1 MTDEKQAT
9 ETVGKNRRR
18 KWHPL
23 RWLGVILAVIILVPV
38 LLIGAALLLVR
49 SETGTAWII
58 EQVPGLTVD
67 EGQGSLLGRWQA
79 SRLQWQGY
87 GINLDLQQP
96 LLDWSPS
103 CLFEKRLCVDTL
115 HAQSMGLETA
125 PSSDGTEP
133 ASGFALPVVDIPLS
147 LQISDVRI
155 GAFTVNGSPV
165 WDRFELDAGGSGA
178 SWQLE
183 RVHYQL
189 EDYAVTARGRVET
202 RGDWPVDLEV
212 IATLPPPRG
221 DQWEIEVN
229 LAGSVEDLRLEGRSR
244 GYLDAALS
252 GQVAPLDTSLPA
264 QLRVVS
270 EQFTALDG
278 LPDTLTF
285 QDLVVEADGSLEQGF
300 RTNGKAS
307 LPGTVGPVALRL
319 SGLVTTAGADNLEL
333 VLATEGEQPGEAS
346 VRGSL
351 SWADGFSA
359 DADLALDRFPWYSLV
374 PNLSEPPVELNTLT
388 GSFRWADNQYKGS
401 LKAETLGP
409 MGEATISA
417 SLDGDLKGV
426 NLSELAL
433 QTGAGSATG
442 NGRVGFDGP
451 VTWEA
456 ALELSDFNPGFWV
469 PALEA
474 SLNGEVKSEGSLE
487 DAPVPRMT
495 ASWDLTGSWRSHE
508 TLATGAL
515 DTETGSWVVSGL
527 ELVVGDNR
535 VSGEGT
541 WGPELSADLTLSLP
555 EPDQLLAGLGGEL
568 EATLNLSGSP
578 EDPIAEVAAS
588 GQALAW
594 QDQLTIGNVTLAA
607 ALSEG
612 QILEANVDAE
622 AIEAAGQELESLQL
636 KAAGSQ
642 QDHTLTVDARHSEAQ
657 VSLAFAGGFGE
668 GWQSWLGRLAG
679 GDIEIPEQD
688 QRWRLQAPAE
698 LAWESDGQ
706 VRFGAHCWAW
716 QRSSVCAEDQ
726 LLYPRPDIAYRISR
740 FPTEALAPLL
750 PETLRWQSELNAEV
764 SFTQGDA
771 GPTGRV
777 FVDAGSGEFDV
788 LVDGEWEALG
798 YSSLTAELAL
808 QPEVANVDIRL
819 DGDALG
825 SFRLD
830 LSVDPDSP
838 ERRVDGD
845 FSLQGLDL
853 ALAGVFTGLQ
863 EVAGEISGQGR
874 LSGPLMKPA
883 VTGELA
889 LVDGR
894 IMDPTLPV
902 PLEDILLQV
911 DLNGYSAD
919 LSGRIRSNERSE
931 TTLDGTL
938 DWSGAPRGSLAIVGS
953 RIPFNI
959 EPYARLEIAPDLE
972 VTFSEGDLA
981 VTGEVAVPRGSIEI
995 KSLPAQ
1001 AVQVSEDEVI
1011 VGVEQ
1016 EEPAIRSM
1024 NMDVTVRV
1032 GEDEVTFAA
1041 FGVTGNLEG
1050 TLRIGNDMDTRGTL
1064 QLVDGNY
1071 EAYGQE
1077 LELRTARLLFVGNI
1091 TEPYLEIEA
1100 IREVGTVVAGLRLSG
1115 PVQSPSTEV
1124 FSNPDMPQSDALS
1137 YLILGRAPQ
1146 SQGDEGQMSRAALSL
1161 GLTQASKVT
1170 GEIGEEFGIRQLTL
1184 EAEGAGEQTSV
1195 VASGYLTDDLSVR
1208 YGVGIFEPITTV
1220 ALRYDLG
1227 KYFYLEAA
1235 SGLAA
1240 SLDIFYT
1247 RDF

>member
-1 MTDEKQAT
+1 MTDGKQAT
-9 ETVGKNRRR
+9 ETAGKKRHR

-23 RWLGVILAVIILVPV
+23 RWLGVILAVIILMPV
-38 LLIGAALLLVR
+38 LLIGAALLVVR

-67 EGQGSLLGRWQA
+67 EGQGTLLGHWQA
-79 SRLQWQGY
+79 ARLQWQGY
-87 GINLDLQQP
+87 GITLDLQQP

-103 CLFEKRLCVDTL
+103 CLFRKRLCIDTV
-115 HAQSMGLETA
+115 HAQTMDLETA

-133 ASGFALPVVDIPLS
+133 ASGFILPVVDLPLTVEIP
-147 LQISDVRI
+147 DVRI
-155 GAFTVNGSPV
+155 GAFTVNGTLV
-165 WDRFELDAGGSGA
+165 WDRFQLDAGGSGA
-178 SWQLE
+178 NWQLE

-189 EDYAVTARGRVET
+189 ADYAVTARGRVET

-212 IATLPPPRG
+212 TATLPPPRG
-221 DQWEIEVN
+221 DQWEISVN
-229 LAGSVEDLRLEGRSR
+229 LSGSVEDLRLDGTSR
-244 GYLDAALS
+244 GYLDAGLS
-252 GQVAPLDTSLPA
+252 GEVAALDPALPA

-270 EQFTALDG
+270 DRFAALDAV
-278 LPDTLTF
+278 PETLTF
-285 QDLVVEADGSLEQGF
+285 QNLVVQADGSLEQGF
-300 RTNGKAS
+300 RTSGKAT
-307 LPGTVGPVALRL
+307 LPGTAGPVALRL

-333 VLATEGEQPGEAS
+333 VLASEEEQPGKAS
-346 VRGSL
+346 VRGNL

-359 DADLALDRFPWYSLV
+359 NAELALDRFPWYSLV
-374 PNLSEPPVELNTLT
+374 PDLSGPPVELNTLT
-388 GSFRWADNQYKGS
+388 ANFSWADNQYQGTV
-401 LKAETLGP
+401 KAETRGP
-409 MGEATISA
+409 MGEATVAA
-417 SLDGDLKGV
+417 SLDGDLKAV
-426 NLSELAL
+426 NLSEFAL
-433 QTGAGSATG
+433 DTGAGSATG
-442 NGRVGFDGP
+442 SGRVGFDGP
-451 VTWEA
+451 VSWQA

-487 DAPVPRMT
+487 ETPVPRMT

-515 DTETGSWVVSGL
+515 DTATGSWVVSGL
-527 ELVVGDNR
+527 ELVVGENR
-535 VSGEGT
+535 ISGEGT
-541 WGPELSADLTLSLP
+541 WGSELSADLTLSLLK
-555 EPDQLLAGLGGEL
+555 PDQLLAGLAGEL
-568 EATLNLSGSP
+568 EATLSLSGSP
-578 EDPIAEVAAS
+578 EDPVAELAAD

-594 QDQLTIGNVTLAA
+594 QDQLTIGSLAVNA
-607 ALSEG
+607 SLSEG
-612 QILEANVDAE
+612 QVLDASVEAGK
-622 AIEAAGQELESLQL
+622 IESAGQELETLVL
-636 KAAGSQ
+636 NAAGTR
-642 QDHTLTVDARHSEAQ
+642 QDHTLTVDAQHADARVTAGFE
-657 VSLAFAGGFGE
+657 GGFGE
-668 GWQSWLGRLAG
+668 RWQSWLGSLARG
-679 GDIEIPEQD
+679 EISIPEQD

-698 LAWESDGQ
+698 LAWEPDGR
-706 VRFGAHCWAW
+706 VRFGAHCWTW
-716 QRSSVCAEDQ
+716 QQSSVCAEDQ
-726 LLYPRPDIAYRISR
+726 LLYPRPEIAYRISR
-740 FPTEALAPLL
+740 FPTGALAPLL
-750 PETLRWQSELNAEV
+750 PEMLRWQSELNAEV
-764 SFTQGDA
+764 SYTQGDA

-777 FVDAGSGEFDV
+777 FVDAGSGGFDV

-808 QPEVANVDIRL
+808 QPEVANVDVRL

-830 LSVDPDSP
+830 LAVDPDSP
-838 ERRVDGD
+838 DHRVEGD

-883 VTGELA
+883 VTGKLA

-894 IMDPTLPV
+894 IMDPSLPV
-902 PLEDILLQV
+902 PLEDILFQV

-919 LSGRIRSNERSE
+919 LSGRIRSNDRSE
-931 TTLDGTL
+931 TTLDGSF
-938 DWSGAPRGSLAIVGS
+938 DWSGAPRGRLAIAGS
-953 RIPFNI
+953 RIPLNI

-972 VTFSEGDLA
+972 VTFREGDLA

-1064 QLVDGNY
+1064 QLVEGHY

-1077 LELRTARLLFVGNI
+1077 LQLRTARLLFVGNL
-1091 TEPYLEIEA
+1091 TQPYLEIEA
-1100 IREVGTVVAGLRLSG
+1100 IREVGSVVAGLRLSG
-1115 PVQSPSTEV
+1115 PVQAPSTEV

-1146 SQGDEGQMSRAALSL
+1146 SRGDQGQISRAALSL
-1161 GLTQASKVT
+1161 GLTRASKVT
-1170 GEIGEEFGIRQLTL
+1170 GEIGQELGIRQLTL
-1184 EAEGAGEQTSV
+1184 EAEGTGEQTSV
-1195 VASGYLTDDLSVR
+1195 VASGYLTEDLSVR
-1208 YGVGIFEPITTV
+1208 YGVGIFEPITTM

-1227 KYFYLEAA
+1227 RYFYLEAA

>member
-9 ETVGKNRRR
+9 ETAGEPPRR
-18 KWHPL
+18 KRHPL
-23 RWLGVILAVIILVPV
+23 RWLAVMLVVIILVPI
-38 LLIGAALLLVR
+38 LLVGAALLLLR

-58 EQVPGLTVD
+58 DRIPGLTVD
-67 EGQGSLLGRWQA
+67 AGQGTLLGQWQA

-87 GINLDLQQP
+87 GINLELQQP
-96 LLDWSPS
+96 MLDWSPS
-103 CLFEKRLCVDTL
+103 CLFQKRLCIETL
-115 HAQSMGLETA
+115 HAKAMDLQTA
-125 PSSDGTEP
+125 PSSDGTES
-133 ASGFALPVVDIPLS
+133 ASGFTLPVIDIPLS
-147 LQISDVRI
+147 LELSDVRL
-155 GAFTVNGSPV
+155 GPFTVNGNSA

-183 RVHYQL
+183 RVHYRL
-189 EDYAVTARGRVET
+189 DDYAVTARGRVET

-212 IATLPPPRG
+212 MASLPPPRG
-221 DQWEIEVN
+221 DQWEISVN
-229 LAGSVEDLRLEGRSR
+229 LAGSVEELRLDGTSR
-244 GYLDAALS
+244 GYLDARLS
-252 GQVAPLDTSLPA
+252 GQVAPLDAALPA
-264 QLRVVS
+264 RLRVVS
-270 EQFTALDG
+270 DQFMALDT
-278 LPDTLTF
+278 LPETLTF
-285 QDLVVEADGSLEQGF
+285 RDLVVEANGSLEQGF
-300 RTNGKAS
+300 RTKGRAT
-307 LPGTVGPVALRL
+307 LPGTSGPVALTL
-319 SGLVTTAGADNLEL
+319 SGLATTAGADNLEL
-333 VLATEGEQPGEAS
+333 VLATEGEQAGEAS
-346 VRGSL
+346 VRGDL
-351 SWADGFSA
+351 SWTDGFSA
-359 DADLALDRFPWYSLV
+359 NADLELDRFPWYSLV
-374 PNLSEPPVELNTLT
+374 PDLSEPPVALNTLT
-388 GSFRWADNQYKGS
+388 GSFSWAANQYQGS
-401 LKAETLGP
+401 LKAETRGP
-409 MGEATISA
+409 MGEATVGA
-417 SLDGDLKGV
+417 SFNGDLQAV
-426 NLSELAL
+426 QIQELAL
-433 QTGAGSATG
+433 DTGAGSAAG
-442 NGRVGFDGP
+442 QGQVGFDGP
-451 VTWEA
+451 VTWQA
-456 ALELSDFNPGFWV
+456 ALELDNFNPGFWL

-474 SLNGEVKSEGSLE
+474 SLNGDVRSEGSLGE
-487 DAPVPRMT
+487 AAVPNMT
-495 ASWDLTGSWRSHE
+495 ASWDLEGTWRSHE
-508 TLATGAL
+508 TLVTGSL
-515 DTETGSWVVSGL
+515 DTATGSWVVSGL
-527 ELVVGDNR
+527 ELVVGENR
-535 VSGEGT
+535 VAGEGT

-555 EPDQLLAGLGGEL
+555 EPDQLLAGLDGEL
-568 EATLNLSGSP
+568 EATLSLSGTP
-578 EDPIAEVAAS
+578 DDPVAELAAN
-588 GQALAW
+588 GRALAW
-594 QDQLTIGNVTLAA
+594 QDQLTIGKVSVAA
-607 ALSEG
+607 ALSKG
-612 QILEANVDAE
+612 QRLEASVDARS
-622 AIEAAGQELESLQL
+622 IESAGQELESLEL

-642 QDHTLTVDARHSEAQ
+642 QNHTLTVDARHSEAR
-657 VSLAFAGGFGE
+657 VALAFAGGFGE
-668 GWQSWLGRLAG
+668 GWRSWLGRLTS
-679 GDIEIPEQD
+679 GDIAIPEQD

-698 LAWESDGQ
+698 LAWEPDGR
-706 VRFGAHCWAW
+706 VRFGAHCWGW
-716 QRSSVCAEDQ
+716 QQSSVCAEDQ
-726 LLYPRPDIAYRISR
+726 LLYPRPEIAYRISR
-740 FPTEALAPLL
+740 FPTSALAPLL

-771 GPTGRV
+771 GPVGRV
-777 FVDAGSGEFDV
+777 FVDAGSGEFGV
-788 LVDGEWEALG
+788 LLEGEWESLG
-798 YSSLTAELAL
+798 YSALTAELNL
-808 QPEVANVDIRL
+808 DPEVANVDVRL
-819 DGDALG
+819 DGEALG
-825 SFRLD
+825 SLRLD
-830 LSVDPDSP
+830 LAVDPDTP
-838 ERRVDGD
+838 DRRVDGE
-845 FSLQGLDL
+845 FSVQGLDL

-874 LSGPLMKPA
+874 LSGPLMKPE

-889 LVDGR
+889 LEDGR
-894 IMDPTLPV
+894 VMDPTMPV

-911 DLNGYSAD
+911 ELNGYSAD
-919 LSGRIRSNERSE
+919 LSGRIRSNERSQ
-931 TTLDGTL
+931 TTLDGSF
-938 DWSGAPRGSLAIVGS
+938 DWSGTPRGSLAIQGN
-953 RIPFNI
+953 RIPLSI
-959 EPYARLEIAPDLE
+959 EPYARLEIAPDLD

-981 VTGEVAVPRGSIEI
+981 VTGEVGVPRGSIEI

-1064 QLVDGNY
+1064 QLVDGHY

-1077 LELRTARLLFVGNI
+1077 LELRTARLLFVGII

-1170 GEIGEEFGIRQLTL
+1170 GQLGEELGIRQLTL
-1184 EAEGAGEQTSV
+1184 EAEGTGEQTSV
-1195 VASGYLTDDLSVR
+1195 VASGYLTDELSVR

>member
-1 MTDEKQAT
+1 MKEENQPT
-9 ETVGKNRRR
+9 ETAGVKGPRN
-18 KWHPL
+18 WHPL
-23 RWLGVILAVIILVPV
+23 RWFALILAIIILVPV

-58 EQVPGLTVD
+58 DQVPGLSVD
-67 EGQGSLLGRWQA
+67 EGEGTLLGRWQA
-79 SRLQWQGY
+79 TRLSWQGY

-103 CLFEKRLCVDTL
+103 CLFQKRLCVDTL
-115 HAQSMGLETA
+115 HAQTVELETA

-133 ASGFALPVVDIPLS
+133 ASGFTLPVVSIPLS
-147 LQISDVRI
+147 LEISDVRL
-155 GAFTVNGSPV
+155 GGFTVNGTSV
-165 WDRFELDAGGSGA
+165 WDRFELDGGGSGA

-183 RVHYQL
+183 RIHYQL
-189 EDYAVTARGRVET
+189 ADYAVTARGRVET

-221 DQWEIEVN
+221 DRWQVAVN
-229 LAGSVEDLRLEGRSR
+229 LAGSVEDLRLDGTSR
-244 GYLDAALS
+244 GYLDARLS
-252 GQVAPLDTSLPA
+252 GRVAPLDPALPA
-264 QLRVVS
+264 RLRVVS
-270 EQFTALDG
+270 DRFTALDA
-278 LPDTLTF
+278 LPETLIF
-285 QDLVVEADGSLEQGF
+285 QDLVVEATGSLEQGF
-300 RTNGKAS
+300 RANGKAT

-346 VRGSL
+346 VRGNL
-351 SWADGFSA
+351 SWTDGFTA
-359 DADLALDRFPWYSLV
+359 NADLALDRFPWYSLV
-374 PNLSEPPVELNTLT
+374 PDLSEPPVELSTLT
-388 GSFRWADNQYKGS
+388 GNFRWAEDQYRGS
-401 LKAETLGP
+401 LKAETRGP
-409 MGEATISA
+409 MGEATVAA
-417 SLDGDLKGV
+417 SLDGDLKAV

-451 VTWEA
+451 VTWQA

-487 DAPVPRMT
+487 ETPVPRMT
-495 ASWDLTGSWRSHE
+495 ASWDLMGSWRSHK

-515 DTETGSWVVSGL
+515 DTATGSWVVSGL

-578 EDPIAEVAAS
+578 EDPVADLAAS

-594 QDQLTIGNVTLAA
+594 QDQLTIGSLTVAA
-607 ALSEG
+607 ALLEG
-612 QILEANVDAE
+612 QTLEASVDAE
-622 AIEAAGQELESLQL
+622 SIEAAGQELESLEL

-668 GWQSWLGRLAG
+668 GWQSWLGSLAG
-679 GDIEIPEQD
+679 GDIAIPEQD

-698 LAWESDGQ
+698 LAWEPDGR
-706 VRFGAHCWAW
+706 VRFGAHCWGW
-716 QRSSVCAEDQ
+716 QQSSVCAEDQ
-726 LLYPRPDIAYRISR
+726 LLYPRPEIAYRISR
-740 FPTEALAPLL
+740 FPTEALGPLL
-750 PETLRWQSELNAEV
+750 PENLKWQSELDAEV
-764 SFTQGDA
+764 SFTINDA

-788 LVDGEWEALG
+788 LVDGQWEVFG
-798 YSSLTAELAL
+798 YSSLTTELDL
-808 QPEVANVDIRL
+808 QPDMANVDVRL

-825 SFRLD
+825 SFRLN
-830 LSVDPDSP
+830 LAVDPDSP
-838 ERRVDGD
+838 DRSVDGE

-919 LSGRIRSNERSE
+919 LSGRIRSNDRSE
-931 TTLDGTL
+931 TTLHGRF
-938 DWSGAPRGSLAIVGS
+938 DWSGAPRGNLAIRGS
-953 RIPFNI
+953 RIPLNI

-981 VTGEVAVPRGSIEI
+981 VTGEVAVPRGRIEI

-1016 EEPAIRSM
+1016 EEPAIRTM

-1071 EAYGQE
+1071 EAYGQD
-1077 LELRTARLLFVGNI
+1077 LELRTARLLFVGNL

-1100 IREVGTVVAGLRLSG
+1100 VREVGTVVAGLRLSG

-1170 GEIGEEFGIRQLTL
+1170 GEIGEELGIRQLTL

-1195 VASGYLTDDLSVR
+1195 VASGYLSEDLSVR

>member
-23 RWLGVILAVIILVPV
+23 RWVGVILAVIVLVPV

-49 SETGTAWII
+49 SEAGTAWVI

-115 HAQSMGLETA
+115 YAQSMDLETA
-125 PSSDGTEP
+125 PSSNGTEP
-133 ASGFALPVVDIPLS
+133 ASGFALPVVDIPLA
-147 LQISDVRI
+147 LEISDVRI
-155 GAFTVNGSPV
+155 GAFTVNGSLV

-183 RVHYQL
+183 QVYYQL
-189 EDYAVTARGRVET
+189 ADYAVTARGRVET

-229 LAGSVEDLRLEGRSR
+229 LAGSIEDLRLEGHSR

-252 GQVAPLDTSLPA
+252 GQAAPLDTSLPA

-300 RTNGKAS
+300 RANGKAT

-333 VLATEGEQPGEAS
+333 VLATEGEPPGEAS
-346 VRGSL
+346 IRGNL
-351 SWADGFSA
+351 GWTGGFSA
-359 DADLALDRFPWYSLV
+359 DADLSLDRFPWYSLV
-374 PNLSEPPVELNTLT
+374 PDLSQPPVELNTLT
-388 GSFRWADNQYKGS
+388 GSFRWADNQYQGS
-401 LKAETLGP
+401 LQAETRGP
-409 MGEATISA
+409 MGEATVAA

-442 NGRVGFDGP
+442 SGRVGFDGP
-451 VTWEA
+451 VTWQA

-469 PALEA
+469 PTLEA

-495 ASWDLTGSWRSHE
+495 ASWDLTGTWRSHE

-515 DTETGSWVVSGL
+515 DTATGSWVVSGL

-535 VSGEGT
+535 VSGAGT
-541 WGPELSADLTLSLP
+541 WGPELSADLALFLP
-555 EPDQLLAGLGGEL
+555 EPDQLLAGLDGEL
-568 EATLNLSGSP
+568 EASLNLSGSP
-578 EDPIAEVAAS
+578 EDPVAELAAS
-588 GQALAW
+588 GQALSW
-594 QDQLTIGNVTLAA
+594 QDQLTIANVTVSA

-636 KAAGSQ
+636 KATGSQ
-642 QDHTLTVDARHSEAQ
+642 QDHTLTVDARHPEAQ

-668 GWQSWLGRLAG
+668 GWQSWLGNLSR
-679 GDIEIPEQD
+679 GDIAIPEQD

-698 LAWESDGQ
+698 LAWEPDGR

-726 LLYPRPDIAYRISR
+726 LLYPSPDIAYRISR

-853 ALAGVFTGLQ
+853 ALAGVFTGMQ

-874 LSGPLMKPA
+874 LSGPLMKPE

-894 IMDPTLPV
+894 IMDPTLPM

-911 DLNGYSAD
+911 NLNGYSAD

-1032 GEDEVTFAA
+1032 GEDVVTFAA
-1041 FGVTGNLEG
+1041 FGVTGNLQG

-1064 QLVDGNY
+1064 QLVEGHY

-1170 GEIGEEFGIRQLTL
+1170 GEIGEELGIRQLTL